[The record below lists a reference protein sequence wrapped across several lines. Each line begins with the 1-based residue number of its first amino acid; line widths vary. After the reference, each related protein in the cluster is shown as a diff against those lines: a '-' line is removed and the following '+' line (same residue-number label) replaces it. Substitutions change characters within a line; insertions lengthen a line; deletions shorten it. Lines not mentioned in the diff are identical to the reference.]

1 MGEGFRIKTMRFRGE
16 LSQGLFLPL
25 SNFPEIVADTVDV
38 GDNVTE
44 LLGIRKWEIPEVVT
58 SSGMQKGNKPH
69 NIPTTDET
77 RIQSSIALLDKLAG
91 HPYYITTKMDG
102 TSCTMYHK
110 DGDFGVCGRN
120 YEYADDEKSAMW
132 QFAHKHSLPDKMKA
146 YGRNIAVQ
154 GEFCGA
160 GIQKNRLKLMN
171 PELFIFDVVD
181 LDTLQYISLEEII
194 EVTDALEL
202 NRVPLEENSDSFKYT
217 LPELLEKARGK
228 YTSGSNK
235 EGIVVRSKE
244 NIGRYNSRI
253 SFKAINN
260 DFLLKEED

>member
-1 MGEGFRIKTMRFRGE
+1 
-16 LSQGLFLPL
+16 
-25 SNFPEIVADTVDV
+25 
-38 GDNVTE
+38 
-44 LLGIRKWEIPEVVT
+44 
-58 SSGMQKGNKPH
+58 
-69 NIPTTDET
+69 
-77 RIQSSIALLDKLAG
+77 
-91 HPYYITTKMDG
+91 
-102 TSCTMYHK
+102 
-110 DGDFGVCGRN
+110 
-120 YEYADDEKSAMW
+120 
-132 QFAHKHSLPDKMKA
+132 MKA

-171 PELFIFDVVD
+171 SELFIFDVVD
-181 LDTLQYISLEEII
+181 LDTLQYLSLEEII
-194 EVTDALEL
+194 EVTNALGL
-202 NRVPLEENSDSFKYT
+202 SRVPLEENSDSFNYT

-235 EGIVVRSKE
+235 EGIVVRSKA